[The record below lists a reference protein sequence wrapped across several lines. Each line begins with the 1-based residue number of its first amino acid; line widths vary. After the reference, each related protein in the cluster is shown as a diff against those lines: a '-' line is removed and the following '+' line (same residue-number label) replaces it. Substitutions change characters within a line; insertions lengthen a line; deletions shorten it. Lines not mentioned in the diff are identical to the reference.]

1 MGSAISETCA
11 TLLVQ
16 VSRNLVSCC
25 STVREMAFQKTE
37 LFHMYVVYG
46 TELTVYVYSSSRSA
60 SDSLAT
66 LGAIGRAAKT

>member
-1 MGSAISETCA
+1 
-11 TLLVQ
+11 
-16 VSRNLVSCC
+16 
-25 STVREMAFQKTE
+25 MAFQKTE